1 MQGRMYRDDDSIVD
15 VAAVL
20 SPLDGGGMAV
30 NAVRKGWTRTP
41 QDFYA
46 EDIASI
52 ASTADSAAS
61 DPITV
66 PTNAEKAY
74 IQLYLTGHAT
84 GAGTAKAYIVASLD
98 GTTYETAGTPI
109 SLTIASGA
117 KRSNV
122 AEFSIAGVNKLK
134 VLKVNNGDPAQ
145 EITAVNVIVTFY

>member
-1 MQGRMYRDDDSIVD
+1 MTFENMSNNGQIVQTVPMARDKTS
-15 VAAVL
+15 
-20 SPLDGGGMAV
+20 
-30 NAVRKGWTRTP
+30 

-46 EDIASI
+46 DDIASI

-98 GTTYETAGTPI
+98 GTTYETEGTPI

-122 AEFSIAGVNKLK
+122 VEFSLAGVNKLK

-145 EITAVNVIVTFY
+145 AITAVNVIVTFY